1 MRKRLFH
8 VIWVVMILQ
17 ITPPVAHAQWTSEW
31 TSGNLADTA
40 ASGWFGFRQTG
51 TDWEYRFFVVDT
63 VSFRV
68 MSGEY
73 SNAPQYTYTFN
84 AAERLAGASMYSLGT
99 DLTGDGIVEFYVL
112 AAYGTTTDYR
122 QAFKIFNITSGSI
135 LFQRDMPSYSY
146 GYPTVWDADG
156 DGVLECTFVR
166 YDYPYTGNLVH
177 EVYETGVAAPAQD
190 RPPAPSDL
198 RLGQNFPNPFNPV
211 TRIEYV
217 LARGGH
223 VTLDVFNIMGQKLRR
238 LADGAQA
245 AGMHQ
250 VEWDGADDG
259 GHPAAS
265 GVYLYR
271 LDVDGATVEARRMQL
286 IR

>member
-31 TSGNLADTA
+31 TSSSLSGA
-40 ASGWFGFRQTG
+40 ATSGWFGFRQTG
-51 TDWEYRFFVVDT
+51 TEWEYRFFVVDT

-68 MSGEY
+68 MAGEY

-84 AAERLAGASMYSLGT
+84 AAERFAGASIYSLGT

-112 AAYGTTTDYR
+112 ADYGTTADYR
-122 QAFKIFNITSGSI
+122 QAFKIINITSGSI
-135 LFQRDMPSYSY
+135 LFQRDGASYSY

-156 DGVLECTFVR
+156 DGVLECTFAR
-166 YDYPYTGNLVH
+166 YDYPLTGSLVQ
-177 EVYETGVAAPAQD
+177 EVYDTGVSAPAQD
-190 RPPAPSDL
+190 RSPAPSEL

-217 LARGGH
+217 LTRGSR
-223 VTLDVFNIMGQKLRR
+223 VTLEVFNIMGQKLRR
-238 LADGAQA
+238 LVDGAQT
-245 AGMHQ
+245 AGMHR
-250 VEWDGADDG
+250 VEWDGADDR

-271 LDVDGATVEARRMQL
+271 LDVGGATVETRRMQL